1 MKMNG
6 RQEVDSGVFSPCK
19 GASCNGR
26 QEVDSGVYSVHVK
39 VLHVA
44 TLKSGG
50 GGGGGGGACGVGT
63 DEVDEALM
71 LFVCLLGLCRA
82 GIARELTF
90 PSYICKRFQNICIIS
105 HFICSA
111 LRLCC
116 RYISSVTICTWVRAS
131 CH

>member
-50 GGGGGGGACGVGT
+50 GGGACEVGT

-82 GIARELTF
+82 GIARE
-90 PSYICKRFQNICIIS
+90 R
-105 HFICSA
+105 
-111 LRLCC
+111 
-116 RYISSVTICTWVRAS
+116 
-131 CH
+131 